1 MLLVGYLL
9 CKRHRNRTTDVEY
22 SNLVDSMHAKRCYR
36 ICDSKIVSIYFLA
49 AGRNKRLYVMPLR
62 GRTGRMLHRNG
73 LVEGYR
79 HWPSMLVVRGASR
92 PDRHFGS
99 RTRHVPIGCNAWPIA
114 IRFRNGDSN
123 LI

>member
-36 ICDSKIVSIYFLA
+36 FCDGRIVSIYFLA
-49 AGRNKRLYVMPLR
+49 AGRNKYLYVMPLR
-62 GRTGRMLHRNG
+62 GRTGRMQHCNG

-79 HWPSMLVVRGASR
+79 HWPSMLVVR
-92 PDRHFGS
+92 
-99 RTRHVPIGCNAWPIA
+99 
-114 IRFRNGDSN
+114 
-123 LI
+123 